1 MDIGEVYGIGFW
13 ITAVLTFII
22 SWIYCIGTYGF
33 LMGGAIGWIPSIIL
47 AAIIG
52 AIWPLLLVG
61 IVIIIIILI
70 AA

>member
-1 MDIGEVYGIGFW
+1 MDDVYGIGFR

-22 SWIYCIGTYGF
+22 SWLYCIATYGF

-47 AAIIG
+47 AVIIG
-52 AIWPLLLVG
+52 AVWPLLVLG
-61 IVIIIIILI
+61 IVIIVIMLI